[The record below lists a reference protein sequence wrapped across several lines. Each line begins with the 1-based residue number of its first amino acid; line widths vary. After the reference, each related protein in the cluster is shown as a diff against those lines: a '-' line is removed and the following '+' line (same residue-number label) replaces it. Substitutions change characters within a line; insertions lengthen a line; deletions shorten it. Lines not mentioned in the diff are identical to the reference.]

1 MPNQFISVIIPS
13 RNEENYIQECLDSL
27 LSQNYPKDK
36 CEVIVV
42 DGMSTDR
49 TREIITK
56 YPNVQI
62 LDNPKLT
69 APAGTNIGIKA
80 ARGEII
86 IRVDAHTKVAPDFL
100 LQNIKY
106 LNETKADCVG
116 GPIQT
121 IGKGYKGKAIACVL
135 SSPFGTGSKFR
146 FSQKSGYVDTV
157 PFGAYRKEI
166 FDRLGLLNE
175 NLPRSED
182 LEFNHRIIKAG
193 GKIFLSPDIKSD
205 YYCRTGFRKLVQ
217 QNFFNG
223 YDSIRSALKDPK
235 SISVRHVVP
244 LLFVLGVLISI
255 LLSLFSILGI
265 YLGLIILLSY
275 GITNITFSV
284 MIAVKYGWKYI
295 LLVPALFLILHLCYG
310 VGSIAGLFHHWS
322 K

>member
-1 MPNQFISVIIPS
+1 MPNQFISVIVPS

-27 LSQNYPKDK
+27 LVQDYPKDK
-36 CEVIVV
+36 YEIIIV

-56 YPNVQI
+56 YPNVRM
-62 LDNPKLT
+62 LDNSKFN
-69 APAGTNIGIKA
+69 APAGVNMGIKA
-80 ARGEII
+80 AKGEII
-86 IRVDAHTKVAPDFL
+86 IRVDAHAKVAPDFL
-100 LQNIKY
+100 TQNTKY
-106 LNETKADCVG
+106 LQETKADCVG

-121 IGKGYKGKAIACVL
+121 IGKGYKGEAIAYVL

-193 GKIFLSPDIKSD
+193 GKIFLTPDIKSY
-205 YYCRTGFRKLVQ
+205 YYCRTGFRKLIQ

-223 YDSIRSALKDPK
+223 YDSIRSAIKDPK
-235 SISVRHVVP
+235 SISIRHIIP
-244 LLFVLGVLISI
+244 LLFVFGMAFGLLWSVFSMLGVYLLLLIFICYGLLNLFFSYLIAAKHGVRYFPLVLI
-255 LLSLFSILGI
+255 LFPCLHVC
-265 YLGLIILLSY
+265 Y
-275 GITNITFSV
+275 GI
-284 MIAVKYGWKYI
+284 
-295 LLVPALFLILHLCYG
+295 
-310 VGSIAGLFHHWS
+310 GSICGLL
-322 K
+322 KIAA